1 MKKTIN
7 IKLKDFLCRI
17 RFEAIEEKHLSGH
30 MHHRSPYE
38 CDDNC
43 GTCDGARCEYCHEY
57 KEYTLRDKSITL
69 EDFIDIVLESCH
81 NDQGESIAYLPDHT
95 TLEKWHSQLPILL
108 NGGWDGSE
116 WKDAKYKFSFTFLG
130 EEFQFENF
138 DWYEI
143 PEEYLETVYGLS
155 IPSIEDT
162 EYKHLWFDKKLD
174 AEIVMASL
182 GTIGRDGYI
191 FSDLRCNVPKEEI
204 FISVKEPL

>member
-1 MKKTIN
+1 MKTIN
-7 IKLKDFLCRI
+7 IKLKEHLNRI
-17 RFEAIEEKHLSGH
+17 SFEATEERHLSGH

-69 EDFIDIVLESCH
+69 EDFINIVLESSH
-81 NDQGESIAYLPDHT
+81 DDQGESIAYLPDHT

-116 WKDAKYKFSFTFLG
+116 WKDEKKVFSFIFLG

-138 DWYEI
+138 DWSEI
-143 PEEYLETVYGLS
+143 PEEYLETVYCLS
-155 IPSIEDT
+155 IGSDEDA
-162 EYKHLWFDKKLD
+162 EYKHLWFERKMD
-174 AEIVMASL
+174 AEKVEACLGSL
-182 GTIGRDGYI
+182 AKNGNI
-191 FSDLRCNVPKEEI
+191 FPDLRCNVPNGEI
-204 FISVKEPL
+204 FLSVKGPS